1 MANSGRIYWKELI
14 FLLVLASF
22 IGFFRWQSLELPMD
36 RDEGTIAYMA
46 KNMSAASLPYK
57 DIFDYRPP
65 LIYHIYK
72 TAFSIFGTSAD
83 GIRYFTMLYV
93 IFTALLVYMLAR
105 SVSASAFYAMLS
117 SLFYTVFLHNYM
129 MQGLG
134 SYPEMFAQFPI
145 LASILFAM
153 TKEKDYEHVSFF
165 LSGFLA
171 ATALAI
177 DTTAIFFILAP
188 ALYCIFFCGKK
199 RWNSLIWYL
208 AGFLTLIFL
217 AFNWLLYKG
226 VLKEFFDDVIS
237 YGTYFI
243 INGVHD
249 SSFVIIKLGMGM
261 FTLQNIVLIAG
272 VLYTGVKAFRRSAAG
287 YYMFLSAAFV
297 TLFSGV
303 MLFRGIYPHYYLIL
317 IPVMSLA
324 TAVMI
329 KDAVL
334 FMKKISGSKAAMAA
348 ATAAVLTAIIT
359 FQFFI
364 MKALPY
370 ARSGRYTI
378 NYYFDLKAAAAMIN
392 GSSEGVVRGK
402 NFLFGWPNMP
412 EMYFMT
418 GATAATKYVYSYPLE
433 LYKHDR
439 DSVTGVLFNDRPV
452 WAVLEKG
459 KYKAFQAFLD
469 NYYRKEMET
478 ETIAVYRNILK

>member
-1 MANSGRIYWKELI
+1 
-14 FLLVLASF
+14 
-22 IGFFRWQSLELPMD
+22 
-36 RDEGTIAYMA
+36 
-46 KNMSAASLPYK
+46 
-57 DIFDYRPP
+57 
-65 LIYHIYK
+65 
-72 TAFSIFGTSAD
+72 
-83 GIRYFTMLYV
+83 
-93 IFTALLVYMLAR
+93 
-105 SVSASAFYAMLS
+105 
-117 SLFYTVFLHNYM
+117 M